1 MKIKNLLFQ
10 VFFSFISTIIFA
22 QIDTSRLLIAKYDFT
37 LLKDT
42 TDVNAKRFTDVMTL
56 DIKRNEAK
64 FYSSLRHLGLKQS
77 NDNMQVSGN
86 TIVVNTPPPFGDK
99 ESECVEINFEKKYY
113 KVFDRI
119 SKIPHYYQDSLT
131 SPAWSLLPDTILV
144 LNEICQKATA
154 FYRGRYIIAWFAKNI
169 PIQQGPWLYNSLPG
183 LILKV
188 EDTRNQFSFV
198 CRELIAK
205 PQTEPVF
212 IEYEN
217 AEKISKEIAV
227 QRKRLYNVD
236 PLSSIEKEWGV
247 TMTTPG
253 MDMNKVRKKRPY
265 NPLDLN
271 N

>member
-1 MKIKNLLFQ
+1 
-10 VFFSFISTIIFA
+10 
-22 QIDTSRLLIAKYDFT
+22 
-37 LLKDT
+37 
-42 TDVNAKRFTDVMTL
+42 MTL

>member
-1 MKIKNLLFQ
+1 M
-10 VFFSFISTIIFA
+10 
-22 QIDTSRLLIAKYDFT
+22 
-37 LLKDT
+37 
-42 TDVNAKRFTDVMTL
+42 
-56 DIKRNEAK
+56 
-64 FYSSLRHLGLKQS
+64 
-77 NDNMQVSGN
+77 
-86 TIVVNTPPPFGDK
+86 
-99 ESECVEINFEKKYY
+99 
-113 KVFDRI
+113 
-119 SKIPHYYQDSLT
+119 
-131 SPAWSLLPDTILV
+131 
-144 LNEICQKATA
+144 
-154 FYRGRYIIAWFAKNI
+154 
-169 PIQQGPWLYNSLPG
+169 
-183 LILKV
+183 
-188 EDTRNQFSFV
+188 